1 MLATLTTWRRAS
13 YTECT
18 PLAGDMAT
26 FALLAEFAPMHV
38 IIIMAAITGLRD
50 NDAIIH
56 FFFMAS
62 IAIQFLMSAVQFEF
76 GTRIVLKIP
85 RLPGARVMTGLTFFP
100 QAEFVYGVVILFVAG
115 KTIRWGI
122 FE

>member
-1 MLATLTTWRRAS
+1 MLMTLLRA
-13 YTECT
+13 YTECA
-18 PLAGDMAT
+18 PLTGNVTT
-26 FALLAEFAPMHV
+26 FALLAEFAAMHV
-38 IIIMAAITGLRD
+38 IIIMATIARLRD

-56 FFFMAS
+56 HFFMAS
-62 IAIQFLMSAVQFEF
+62 IAIYFLMSAIQFEF

-100 QAEFVYGVVILFVAG
+100 QAEFVYGVVILFVAS
-115 KTIRWGI
+115 KTIRWRI